1 MNEPNTDANEDNFAG
16 MTVNERLFTA
26 ELLELFD
33 AAARRRDRDG
43 LITLLR
49 RVALSETEAA
59 ATADALLARP
69 GSYGY

>member
-1 MNEPNTDANEDNFAG
+1 

-26 ELLELFD
+26 GLLELFD
-33 AAARRRDRDG
+33 AARRRDRDG

-59 ATADALLARP
+59 AATDALLAKP
-69 GSYGY
+69 SLYGY